1 MNCFQF
7 VRPSLGWVVG
17 MTIAAIALVCVIAGI
32 VLYIGLIA
40 THHDDGPTPT
50 GDYIRLF
57 FVSIFF
63 YAPMFLL
70 IVWQATIPG
79 VLTLGVLAASLR
91 RNRPDRNKT
100 ILQVSE
106 N

>member
-7 VRPSLGWVVG
+7 VRPSLGRVVG

-50 GDYIRLF
+50 GDYIHLF
-57 FVSIFF
+57 FVSILF
-63 YAPMFLL
+63 YAPNVPSHRL
-70 IVWQATIPG
+70 AGHDSGGTGARRPG
-79 VLTLGVLAASLR
+79 RLTTEKPTGQ
-91 RNRPDRNKT
+91 K
-100 ILQVSE
+100 
-106 N
+106 